1 MKTDAPAAAQ
11 YDAEQRAW
19 LLTRYDDVLDVLKDT
34 EGFSAVNSI
43 GIEPF
48 DSLHPEVRGVLE
60 RGLPRFPGIIEMDPP
75 DHTRYRRLV
84 NEGFTPRRVAALEPR
99 MREITHELLDGL
111 ADRTAAD
118 FVPAFGDPLPIR
130 VIGEILG
137 VPPADTDHVQ
147 HLSDAFRTLEAGTI
161 GRLPLAD
168 QLATAERFVAF
179 QQYVEAMVD
188 DRRAHPGDDLVSV
201 LAGTQLGG
209 ERPLT
214 PEELVSTVIHLLFA
228 GQETTT
234 RLIASMLNLLLG
246 ERALWERLVADP
258 ALAPTAVE
266 ESLRLD
272 PPVTYHMR
280 QAKADVT
287 VGGTRMRPGDA
298 VHLVFAAAN
307 RDPAVFPDPGRF
319 DLDRAN
325 ASRHLGLGRGI
336 HFCVG
341 APIGRLEAKVALEV
355 LTDRVP
361 TLRAD
366 PARQPEREEHV
377 MLSGLAS
384 LPLEWDRI
392 EPRR

>member
-1 MKTDAPAAAQ
+1 MKTDAPAAAP

-147 HLSDAFRTLEAGTI
+147 HLSDAF
-161 GRLPLAD
+161 
-168 QLATAERFVAF
+168 
-179 QQYVEAMVD
+179 
-188 DRRAHPGDDLVSV
+188 
-201 LAGTQLGG
+201 
-209 ERPLT
+209 
-214 PEELVSTVIHLLFA
+214 
-228 GQETTT
+228 
-234 RLIASMLNLLLG
+234 
-246 ERALWERLVADP
+246 
-258 ALAPTAVE
+258 
-266 ESLRLD
+266 
-272 PPVTYHMR
+272 
-280 QAKADVT
+280 
-287 VGGTRMRPGDA
+287 
-298 VHLVFAAAN
+298 
-307 RDPAVFPDPGRF
+307 
-319 DLDRAN
+319 
-325 ASRHLGLGRGI
+325 
-336 HFCVG
+336 
-341 APIGRLEAKVALEV
+341 
-355 LTDRVP
+355 
-361 TLRAD
+361 
-366 PARQPEREEHV
+366 
-377 MLSGLAS
+377 
-384 LPLEWDRI
+384 
-392 EPRR
+392 